1 MARNANSY
9 GHFCVVART
18 LEQLGD
24 RWTLLIVRDLLTG
37 PKRFTDLMTRLA
49 TVTPTTL
56 SRRLRELEDAGLVV
70 ADRQAG
76 RREVYYALSD
86 PVPSSDQSWMPW
98 ARGVCSMHGVV
109 RFQVDLCMPNMC
121 WEQSRER

>member
-1 MARNANSY
+1 
-9 GHFCVVART
+9 
-18 LEQLGD
+18 
-24 RWTLLIVRDLLTG
+24 
-37 PKRFTDLMTRLA
+37 MTRLA

-86 PVPSSDQSWMPW
+86 PGAELRSVVDALGAWGLQH
-98 ARGVCSMHGVV
+98 ACRVV
-109 RFQVDLCMPNMC
+109 RFQVNLCMPNMC